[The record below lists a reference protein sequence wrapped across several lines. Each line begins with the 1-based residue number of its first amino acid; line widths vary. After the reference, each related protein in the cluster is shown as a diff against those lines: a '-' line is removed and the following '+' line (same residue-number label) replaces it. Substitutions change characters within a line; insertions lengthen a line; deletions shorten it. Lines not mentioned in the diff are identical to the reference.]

1 MKKTQAALAVESELA
16 LKAALA
22 LVELIPS
29 DVPLAVRGVEADD
42 LAPTGAGVVANVVG
56 AVSAELVVVVGETV
70 DRALGG
76 AGGASVSLADALR
89 PSLQAA
95 SDSFGEGVL
104 SDVRIAPDA
113 SDLLV
118 VPGTHLFAL
127 TVADEVQG
135 WFAVR
140 IKQAPA
146 PASAPEAK
154 PAEEK
159 NIRPMDLT
167 NMSTMRMLYDVEM
180 TLTAEIGRAK
190 LPVRQVLELVPGA
203 VIELDRVAGSPADLM
218 VNGRL
223 IARGEVVVVDED
235 YGLRVTEIVDLGQAG
250 L

>member
-1 MKKTQAALAVESELA
+1 MNKTEAALAVESELA
-16 LKAALA
+16 LKAALS

-29 DVPLAVRGVEADD
+29 DVPLAVRPATRAD
-42 LAPTGAGVVANVVG
+42 AVAEGAGVVASVVG
-56 AVSAELVVVVGETV
+56 GVSAELVAVVGETV

-89 PSLQAA
+89 PALQAA
-95 SDSFGEGVL
+95 SDALGEGVL
-104 SDVRIAPDA
+104 TDLRVAPEASESLAGADVH
-113 SDLLV
+113 V
-118 VPGTHLFAL
+118 FVL

-135 WFAVR
+135 WFGVR
-140 IKQAPA
+140 VRAMPTPPA
-146 PASAPEAK
+146 PEVK
-154 PAEEK
+154 PVAEK
-159 NIRPMDLT
+159 NIRPMELT
-167 NMSTMRMLYDVEM
+167 NMSAMRMLYDVEM

>member
-1 MKKTQAALAVESELA
+1 MNKTQAALAVESELA

-29 DVPLAVRGVEADD
+29 DVPLAVRGVEPADM
-42 LAPTGAGVVANVVG
+42 APSGAGVVASVVG
-56 AVSAELVVVVGETV
+56 AISAELVAVVGETV

-76 AGGASVSLADALR
+76 AGGASVSLADAMR
-89 PSLQAA
+89 PALQAA

-104 SDVRIAPDA
+104 SDVRVAADA
-113 SDLLV
+113 SDQLV
-118 VPGTHLFAL
+118 AAGTHVFAL
-127 TVADEVQG
+127 TVGDELQG
-135 WFAVR
+135 WFGVR
-140 IKQAPA
+140 IKAMPSVTAPEVKPA
-146 PASAPEAK
+146 P
-154 PAEEK
+154 EK

-167 NMSTMRMLYDVEM
+167 NMSAMRMLYDVEM